1 MRHQKRVKTLN
12 RTKSH
17 RKALLMNLAN
27 ALFHHES
34 IKTTTTKA
42 MELKKVAERL
52 ITLAKRKDLHSLRLV
67 FSFLRDKSVVK
78 KLFAEIGDRYSA
90 INGGYTRVL
99 KIGNRKGDNAPMA
112 LIELTQKKEEKKEKE
127 EKKPAKKAVNK
138 PAKKTEKKAE
148 EKTEKKKEKKTEKK
162 PAKKTEKKTT
172 KTAEKKPAKK
182 KETVKEEAAEKTEA

>member
-27 ALFHHES
+27 ALFNHES
-34 IKTTTTKA
+34 IKTTNTKA
-42 MELKKVAERL
+42 MVLKRLADKL
-52 ITLAKRKDLHSLRLV
+52 ITLAKRKDLHSMRLA
-67 FSFLRDKSVVK
+67 FSFLRDKAIVR
-78 KLFAEIGDRYSA
+78 KLFTEIGDRYNA

-112 LIELTQKKEEKKEKE
+112 IIELTQKKEEKKEKE
-127 EKKPAKKAVNK
+127 EKKSAKKAE
-138 PAKKTEKKAE
+138 KKTEKKAEKKPAKKAEKKTE

-162 PAKKTEKKTT
+162 PAKTAEKKTT
-172 KTAEKKPAKK
+172 KK
-182 KETVKEEAAEKTEA
+182 AEKTKEATVETVA

>member
-27 ALFHHES
+27 ALFNHES
-34 IKTTTTKA
+34 IKTTNTKA
-42 MELKKVAERL
+42 MVLKRVAERL
-52 ITLAKRKDLHSLRLV
+52 ITLAKRKDLHSMRLA
-67 FSFLRDKSVVK
+67 FSFLRDKAMVR
-78 KLFAEIGDRYSA
+78 KLFTEIGDRYNA

-112 LIELTQKKEEKKEKE
+112 IIELTQKKEEKKEKE
-127 EKKPAKKAVNK
+127 DKKPAKKAEKKTEKKAEKK
-138 PAKKTEKKAE
+138 PVKKTEKKAE

-162 PAKKTEKKTT
+162 TT
-172 KTAEKKPAKK
+172 KTAEKKTTKK
-182 KETVKEEAAEKTEA
+182 AEKTKEAIDETEA

>member
-27 ALFHHES
+27 ALFNHES
-34 IKTTTTKA
+34 IKTTNTKA
-42 MELKKVAERL
+42 MVLKRVAERL
-52 ITLAKRKDLHSLRLV
+52 ITLAKRKDLHSMRLA
-67 FSFLRDKSVVK
+67 FSFLRDKAMVR
-78 KLFAEIGDRYSA
+78 KLFTEIGDRYNA

-112 LIELTQKKEEKKEKE
+112 IIELTQKKEEKKEKE
-127 EKKPAKKAVNK
+127 DKKPAKKAEKKTEKKAEKK
-138 PAKKTEKKAE
+138 PVKKTEKKAE

-162 PAKKTEKKTT
+162 TT
-172 KTAEKKPAKK
+172 KTAEKKTTKK
-182 KETVKEEAAEKTEA
+182 AEKTKEAIDETA